1 MGKRLREPAPAM
13 TTLAAV
19 TLHCCRC
26 DGITEHRLL
35 EYADRFNVLGR
46 PAIST
51 GRTYWLACTDCA
63 AVTEI
68 TEGQKEHLLR
78 FLARTRTARVF
89 QGRPPRSPARPWPR
103 LLFCLGQQ
111 HLPAGASAA
120 SVEDPEHCKSGEGHG
135 Q

>member
-1 MGKRLREPAPAM
+1 M

-46 PAIST
+46 PVFST
-51 GRTYWLACTDCA
+51 GHTYWLVCTDCA
-63 AVTEI
+63 AVTDI

-78 FLARTRTARVF
+78 FRTRTRTARAF
-89 QGRPPRSPARPWPR
+89 RADRPRSPARPWHR

-111 HLPAGASAA
+111 GSKHLPAGASAA
-120 SVEDPEHCKSGEGHG
+120 SVKSPEHWKSGEGNG